1 VDIIGDGLKTEVF
14 NMAENNVPN
23 TPNEQT
29 PPATT
34 PPATTPNYDEIFSK
48 LDAILDKRSEG
59 LAKSA
64 LKDNGIEE
72 SEIADIVKA
81 YREQKQTKAN
91 EQATALTEAQKTIAD
106 LQKQIADK
114 ALDDAFSTAAIELGV
129 DPKQVPYVSRL
140 AARDGVLGTDN
151 LPDAEKVK
159 AAINKVLEDVPALKA
174 SANANKG
181 FVPVGA
187 KTGDGAGSGEDAE
200 KKLRSYFG
208 LK

>member
-1 VDIIGDGLKTEVF
+1 
-14 NMAENNVPN
+14 MAEPTNTNPQN
-23 TPNEQT
+23 TPAEGAPQQ
-29 PPATT
+29 PA
-34 PPATTPNYDEIFSK
+34 TPNYDEIFSK

-72 SEIADIVKA
+72 NEIADIVKA

-91 EQATALTEAQKTIAD
+91 EQAAALSEAQTTIAN

-114 ALDDAFSTAAIELGV
+114 AVEDALASAALELGV
-129 DPKQVPYVSRL
+129 DAKQMPYVTRL
-140 AARDGVLGTDN
+140 ASRDGVLGADGA
-151 LPDAEKVK
+151 PDVEKVK
-159 AAINKVLEDVPALKA
+159 AAINQVLEDVPALKA
-174 SANANKG
+174 SANEQRG
-181 FVPVGA
+181 FVPVGS
-187 KTGDGAGSGEDAE
+187 KTGDGAGSGDDAE

>member
-1 VDIIGDGLKTEVF
+1 
-14 NMAENNVPN
+14 MAEQN
-23 TPNEQT
+23 TNPQNPQT
-29 PPATT
+29 DPAGGQQQPAT
-34 PPATTPNYDEIFSK
+34 APNYDEIFSK
-48 LDAILDKRSEG
+48 LDAILDKRSDG

-72 SEIADIVKA
+72 SEIAEIVKA
-81 YREQKQTKAN
+81 YKDQKAQKATEQQTALSDAQKQ
-91 EQATALTEAQKTIAD
+91 IAD
-106 LQKQIADK
+106 LQKQIADR
-114 ALDDAFSTAAIELGV
+114 AIDDAFSTAALDLGV
-129 DPKQVPYVSRL
+129 DAKQLPYVARL
-140 AARDGVLGTDN
+140 ASRDNVLGADGK
-151 LPDAEKVK
+151 PDAEKVK

>member
-1 VDIIGDGLKTEVF
+1 
-14 NMAENNVPN
+14 MAEQN
-23 TPNEQT
+23 TNTQT
-29 PPATT
+29 PAQTEPAGGQPQQQT
-34 PPATTPNYDEIFSK
+34 ATAPNYDEIFSK

-72 SEIADIVKA
+72 NEIAEIVKA
-81 YREQKQTKAN
+81 YKEQKAAKAT
-91 EQATALTEAQKTIAD
+91 EQQTALSDAQKTIAD
-106 LQKQIADK
+106 LQKQIADR
-114 ALDDAFSTAAIELGV
+114 AIDDAFSAAALDLGV
-129 DPKQVPYVSRL
+129 DAKQLPYVARL
-140 AARDGVLGTDN
+140 ASKDDVLGADGK
-151 LPDAEKVK
+151 PDAEKVK

-187 KTGDGAGSGEDAE
+187 KTGEGAGSGEDAE

>member
-1 VDIIGDGLKTEVF
+1 
-14 NMAENNVPN
+14 MAEQTPN
-23 TPNEQT
+23 TPTTEQQ
-29 PPATT
+29 
-34 PPATTPNYDEIFSK
+34 TPNYDEIFNK
-48 LDAILDKRSEG
+48 LDAILDKRADG

-72 SEIADIVKA
+72 TEIADIVKA

-91 EQATALTEAQKTIAD
+91 EQATALSDAQKQISD
-106 LQKQIADK
+106 LQKQIADR
-114 ALDDAFSTAAIELGV
+114 AIDDAFMTAALELGI
-129 DPKQVPYVSRL
+129 DAKQLPYVSRL
-140 AARDGVLGTDN
+140 AARDDVLGADN
-151 LPDAEKVK
+151 QPDADKVK

-181 FVPVGA
+181 FQPVGA
-187 KTGDGAGSGEDAE
+187 KAGEGADSGEDSE